1 MIAGTLRDV
10 NIALDKHHLDF
21 IKHKLKAGDYR
32 NAAEVV
38 REALRLLEAQEEL
51 PSPDLEAAL
60 IKGLE
65 SGPARPFAPDYF
77 DKLRARLRKTRKR
90 AA

>member
-1 MIAGTLRDV
+1 M
-10 NIALDKHHLDF
+10 NISFDKHQEQY
-21 IKHKLKAGDYR
+21 IKHKLKAGGYR

-51 PSPDLEAAL
+51 PSPELEAAL
-60 IKGLE
+60 HKGLD

-77 DKLRARLRKTRKR
+77 DKLRERLRKTKKR

>member
-1 MIAGTLRDV
+1 M
-10 NIALDKHHLDF
+10 NIPFDKHHLDLL
-21 IKHKLKAGDYR
+21 KHKVKAGGYR

-38 REALRLLEAQEEL
+38 REALRLMEAQEEL
-51 PSPDLEAAL
+51 PSAELEAAL

-65 SGPARPFAPDYF
+65 SGPARAFAPDYF
-77 DKLRARLRKTRKR
+77 DKLRKSVGRKR